1 MGNMFVVVGVVV
13 VLVVL
18 VVVAVAVI
26 VLLVVFASELIA
38 QLGFLSL
45 LGCICAALVGFL
57 AIGYCYCCLSLSM
70 ARRIRCPGG
79 LSFFAGMHVRS
90 AGRSGSWWNPGS
102 QTLCGSSTGFLRGS
116 GDAQG
121 GTPFPK
127 HCAPIGSYYC
137 CLSLSMARGIPCPGG
152 LSFFS
157 GMHISG

>member
-1 MGNMFVVVGVVV
+1 MFVVVGVVV

-18 VVVAVAVI
+18 VAVAVI

-45 LGCICAALVGFL
+45 LGCIFAALVGFL

-90 AGRSGSWWNPGS
+90 AGHSGSWRNPGS
-102 QTLCGSSTGFLRGS
+102 QMLCGSSTGFLRGS

-137 CLSLSMARGIPCPGG
+137 CLSTSMARGIPCPGG
-152 LSFFS
+152 RSS
-157 GMHISG
+157 AGMHAGG